1 MPCVEFAPHL
11 QRHVPCPPR
20 SVDAATLRGALDA
33 TFADAP
39 GLRDY
44 VLDEQG
50 AVRSHVAVFVN
61 GQLLHDRGR
70 LERALAPAD
79 RVYVAQ
85 ALSGG

>member
-1 MPCVEFAPHL
+1 MPQVEFAPHL
-11 QRHVPCPPR
+11 QRHVRCPPQ
-20 SVDAATLRGALDA
+20 SVAAGTLRGVLDA
-33 TFADAP
+33 ALAAAP

-50 AVRSHVAVFVN
+50 GVRKHVAVFIN
-61 GQLLHDRGR
+61 GELMHERR
-70 LERALAPAD
+70 SLERALAPAD